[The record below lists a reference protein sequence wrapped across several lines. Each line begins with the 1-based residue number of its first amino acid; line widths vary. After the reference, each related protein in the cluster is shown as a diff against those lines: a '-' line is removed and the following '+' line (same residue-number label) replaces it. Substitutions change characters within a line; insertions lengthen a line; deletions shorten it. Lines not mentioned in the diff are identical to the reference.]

1 MFYFLY
7 KMNKTIEET
16 VNYDYVT
23 IEDGSLKF
31 DWQML
36 INNLLM
42 LAMTAAMAYISKRF
56 DKDIENK

>member
-1 MFYFLY
+1 
-7 KMNKTIEET
+7 MNDTIKET

-42 LAMTAAMAYISKRF
+42 LAMTAAMTYISKRF